1 MKEGENMSH
10 TKTSVSVNEFRW
22 FKLYLPIPMG
32 CSIITTVN
40 ENEQVNAAPFAM
52 VFPWNN
58 DEKEPQLI
66 VMAFSGWH
74 TSQNIKNTKEFVVN
88 WPETHLIDKIMT
100 TAVLYDDGVNE
111 LEKAGLTAMPAVKV
125 KPPRIAECAG
135 HYECKLNQII
145 EMGAGYH
152 IIGDVVDIS
161 INEEYA
167 AMSRDER
174 TQKIKLPIA
183 FGAPVGQ
190 YHYCW
195 GVPGEMIRSEWEKR

>member
-1 MKEGENMSH
+1 MSQE
-10 TKTSVSVNEFRW
+10 KVSVSANEFRW

-32 CSIITTVN
+32 CAIITTMN
-40 ENEQVNAAPFAM
+40 SEGQVNAAPFAM
-52 VFPWNN
+52 VFPWQN

-74 TSQNIKNTKEFVVN
+74 TSQNIKSTGEFVVN
-88 WPETHLIDKIMT
+88 WPEAHLIDQIMK
-100 TAVLYDDGVNE
+100 TAVLYDEGINE
-111 LEKAGLTAMPAVKV
+111 LEEAGLTEIPAVKV

-135 HYECKLNQII
+135 HYECKLNRIL

-161 INEEYA
+161 LNADYA
-167 AMSRDER
+167 SMTREER
-174 TQKIKLPIA
+174 TEKIKLPIG

-190 YHYCW
+190 WYYYF
-195 GVPGEMIRSEWEKR
+195 GIPGEVIKADWPKK

>member
-1 MKEGENMSH
+1 MSQ

-22 FKLYLPIPMG
+22 YKLYLPIPMG

-40 ENEQVNAAPFAM
+40 EKGQVNAAPFAM

-74 TSQNIKNTKEFVVN
+74 TSQNIKNTEEFVVN
-88 WPETHLIDKIMT
+88 WPETHLIDKIMK
-100 TAVLYDDGVNE
+100 TAVLHDEGVNE
-111 LEKAGLTAMPAVKV
+111 LEQAGLTEMPAVKV
-125 KPPRIAECAG
+125 KPPRIAECVG
-135 HYECKLNQII
+135 HYECKLNRII

-190 YHYCW
+190 YLGCSRR
-195 GVPGEMIRSEWEKR
+195 GEKV

>member
-1 MKEGENMSH
+1 MGQE
-10 TKTSVSVNEFRW
+10 KTSVSVNEFRW
-22 FKLYLPIPMG
+22 YKLYLPIPMG
-32 CSIITTVN
+32 CALITTAN
-40 ENEQVNAAPFAM
+40 EKGQVNAAPFAM

-74 TSQNIKNTKEFVVN
+74 TSQNIKNTGEFVVN
-88 WPETHLIDKIMT
+88 WPEVHLIDKIMK
-100 TAVLYDDGVNE
+100 TAVLYDEDVNE
-111 LEKAGLTAMPAVKV
+111 LEEAGLTAMPAVKG
-125 KPPRIAECAG
+125 KPPRVEECVG
-135 HYECKLNQII
+135 HYECKLNRII

-161 INEEYA
+161 INTEYA

-190 YHYCW
+190 YHYFW
-195 GVPGEMIRSEWEKR
+195 GVPGELIRSEWEKK

>member
-1 MKEGENMSH
+1 MSQE
-10 TKTSVSVNEFRW
+10 KVSVSPNEFRW

-40 ENEQVNAAPFAM
+40 EQGQVNAAPFAM
-52 VFPWNN
+52 TFPWKN

-74 TSQNIKNTKEFVVN
+74 TSQNIKKTGEFVVN
-88 WPETHLIDKIMT
+88 WPEAHLIDQIMT
-100 TAVLYDDGVNE
+100 TAVMYDEGINE
-111 LEKAGLTAMPAVKV
+111 LEKAGLNQMPAVKV
-125 KPPRIAECAG
+125 KPPRITECVG
-135 HYECKLNQII
+135 HYECKLNRII

-161 INEEYA
+161 LNAECA
-167 AMSRDER
+167 AMSREER
-174 TQKIKLPIA
+174 TEKIKLPIA

-190 YHYCW
+190 WHFYW
-195 GVPGEMIRSEWEKR
+195 GVPGKIIKSEWQQE